1 MSLGANPDMPQIF
14 SIRQI
19 YFLTRRLCGDAL
31 MNKRKDHIPKRDIM
45 YVLNEDD
52 SQYIVNES
60 YFYKTEP
67 YYTIVKNENDEIRT
81 IPSSSDVLDAYIVP
95 ICLEKAKLAAIPV
108 CEWIISN
115 VYVSLPAIVYGLN
128 YFSTPS
134 DHFLVSDLEEA
145 KQIIKHVTN
154 RGRYPFCYQK
164 ISERA
169 TVVKCVSIF
178 GKTINCCEK
187 SRDMAERIYEV
198 FRLPLVE
205 IVMVK
210 DEAGC
215 RLSSLSPVKYSQLS
229 KDETEMLQDLLDK
242 RVRHLE

>member
-1 MSLGANPDMPQIF
+1 
-14 SIRQI
+14 
-19 YFLTRRLCGDAL
+19 
-31 MNKRKDHIPKRDIM
+31 M
-45 YVLNEDD
+45 YVLKEDD

-67 YYTIVKNENDEIRT
+67 YYTIVRNENDGIRT
-81 IPSSSDVLDAYIVP
+81 IPSSNDVLDAYIVP
-95 ICLEKAKLAAIPV
+95 ICLEKAKLAGIPV

-134 DHFLVSDLEEA
+134 DHFLVSDLEQA

-164 ISERA
+164 ISERSA
-169 TVVKCVSIF
+169 VVKCISIF
-178 GKTINCCEK
+178 GKSINCCEK
-187 SRDMAERIYEV
+187 ARDLAEKIYEV

-205 IVMVK
+205 MVMVK
-210 DEAGC
+210 DEADC

-242 RVRHLE
+242 RVRRLE

>member
-1 MSLGANPDMPQIF
+1 
-14 SIRQI
+14 
-19 YFLTRRLCGDAL
+19 
-31 MNKRKDHIPKRDIM
+31 M
-45 YVLNEDD
+45 YVLKEDD

-67 YYTIVKNENDEIRT
+67 YYTIVRNENDGIKT
-81 IPSSSDVLDAYIVP
+81 IPSSSNVLDAYIVP
-95 ICLEKAKLAAIPV
+95 ICLEKAKLAGIPV

-115 VYVSLPAIVYGLN
+115 VYVSLPAIIYGLN

-134 DHFLVSDLEEA
+134 DHFLVSDVEQA

-169 TVVKCVSIF
+169 AVVKCISIF
-178 GKTINCCEK
+178 GKSINCCEK
-187 SRDMAERIYEV
+187 ARDLAEKIYEV

-205 IVMVK
+205 MVMVK
-210 DEAGC
+210 DEADC

-229 KDETEMLQDLLDK
+229 KDETEMLQNLLDK
-242 RVRHLE
+242 RVRRLE

>member
-1 MSLGANPDMPQIF
+1 
-14 SIRQI
+14 
-19 YFLTRRLCGDAL
+19 
-31 MNKRKDHIPKRDIM
+31 MNKRKYHIPKKDIM
-45 YVLNEDD
+45 YVLKEDD

-67 YYTIVKNENDEIRT
+67 YYAIVKNENDGIKT
-81 IPSSSDVLDAYIVP
+81 TPSSSDVLDAYIVP
-95 ICLEKAKLAAIPV
+95 ICLEKARLAGVPV

-134 DHFLVSDLEEA
+134 DHFLVSDLEAA
-145 KQIIKHVTN
+145 KMVIKHVTN

-164 ISERA
+164 ISETS
-169 TVVKCVSIF
+169 TVAKCVSIF
-178 GKTINCCEK
+178 GKSINCCDK
-187 SRDMAERIYEV
+187 ARALAERIYKV

-205 IVMVK
+205 IVLVK
-210 DEAGC
+210 DESGC

-229 KDETEMLQDLLDK
+229 KDETEMLQELLEK
-242 RVRHLE
+242 RVKRFE

>member
-1 MSLGANPDMPQIF
+1 
-14 SIRQI
+14 
-19 YFLTRRLCGDAL
+19 
-31 MNKRKDHIPKRDIM
+31 M
-45 YVLNEDD
+45 YVLKEND

-67 YYTIVKNENDEIRT
+67 YYTIVRNENDGIKT
-81 IPSSSDVLDAYIVP
+81 IPSSNDVLDAYIVP
-95 ICLEKAKLAAIPV
+95 ICLEKAKLAGIPV

-134 DHFLVSDLEEA
+134 DHFLVSDLEQA

-164 ISERA
+164 ISERSA
-169 TVVKCVSIF
+169 VVKCISIF
-178 GKTINCCEK
+178 GKSINCCEK
-187 SRDMAERIYEV
+187 ARDLAEKIYEV

-205 IVMVK
+205 MVMVK
-210 DEAGC
+210 DEADC

-242 RVRHLE
+242 RVRRLE